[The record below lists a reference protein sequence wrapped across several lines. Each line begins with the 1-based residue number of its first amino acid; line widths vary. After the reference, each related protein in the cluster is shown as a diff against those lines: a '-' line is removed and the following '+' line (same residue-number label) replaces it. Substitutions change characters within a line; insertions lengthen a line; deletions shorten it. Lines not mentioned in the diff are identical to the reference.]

1 MYLPNDIWL
10 IVKSFMF
17 HDIKTQGKHLKND
30 LYIKLYNFII
40 KLMPPLIIPRS
51 GPRILYS
58 SCTNTQGVLIDNQR
72 LSTKNIRF
80 VKFLYLRPIKYNSNK
95 KKYIHNIL
103 IRETQ
108 ILKDNYSEQDYY
120 EQYYTNAY
128 SI

>member
-1 MYLPNDIWL
+1 MYLPNDVWL
-10 IVKSFMF
+10 IITSFMF
-17 HDIKTQGKHLKND
+17 HNIKTQGKHLRND
-30 LYIKLYNFII
+30 PYIKLYNYTI

-58 SCTNTQGVLIDNQR
+58 SA
-72 LSTKNIRF
+72 TKNIRF
-80 VKFLYLRPIKYNSNK
+80 VKFLYLRPVKYNFSK

-108 ILKDNYSEQDYY
+108 LLQNNYLEHDYY
-120 EQYYTNAY
+120 EQYYTHAY

>member
-1 MYLPNDIWL
+1 MHIPYDIRL

-17 HDIKTQGKHLKND
+17 HNIKTQAKHLKND
-30 LYIKLYNFII
+30 PYIKLYNITL

-80 VKFLYLRPIKYNSNK
+80 VKFLYLRPVKYNFSK

-108 ILKDNYSEQDYY
+108 LLKNNYSEQDYY
-120 EQYYTNAY
+120 EQYYTQAY

>member
-1 MYLPNDIWL
+1 MFLPEDLWL
-10 IVKSFMF
+10 IVKSYMF

-30 LYIKLYNFII
+30 PYIKLYNITL

-58 SCTNTQGVLIDNQR
+58 SVTNTQKVLIDNQR

-80 VKFLYLRPIKYNSNK
+80 VKFLYLRPIKYIFDK
-95 KKYIHNIL
+95 KKYVHNLL

-108 ILKDNYSEQDYY
+108 ILQDNYSEHDYY
-120 EQYYTNAY
+120 KQYYTSAY
-128 SI
+128 LI

>member
-30 LYIKLYNFII
+30 MYIKLYNFVI

-58 SCTNTQGVLIDNQR
+58 SCT
-72 LSTKNIRF
+72 KNIRF
-80 VKFLYLRPIKYNSNK
+80 VKFLYLRPIKYNSSKN
-95 KKYIHNIL
+95 KYIHNIL

-120 EQYYTNAY
+120 EQYYTHAY